1 MSKGEPGVHTRRW
14 TTSSENCSGNAQP
27 VTVVSLVRC
36 EVLQVLSKCTKDVL
50 FRSPRGN
57 MLIKVLASW
66 PENERIKKEKIAP
79 CRFTP
84 RSDRTTTRLLN
95 FPWVTGCLFVAVYVW
110 ERERESTG
118 ESHANYFT
126 NTTRVAPV
134 HSAPFSVFEVRRGVT
149 LQIVWAKLS
158 NLSPRFHS
166 ARTRLSFSFIMSVSC
181 LLMLRCINES
191 TVILVLLTSHFM
203 LNTKLE

>member
-14 TTSSENCSGNAQP
+14 TTSSEYCSGNAQP

-36 EVLQVLSKCTKDVL
+36 EVLQVLSKCNKDVL

-95 FPWVTGCLFVAVYVW
+95 VPWVTGCLFVAVYVW

-126 NTTRVAPV
+126 NTLKSQLVWHRFILP
-134 HSAPFSVFEVRRGVT
+134 PFLSLKWDGGWRCRSFEPNSRI
-149 LQIVWAKLS
+149 LALD
-158 NLSPRFHS
+158 F
-166 ARTRLSFSFIMSVSC
+166 TRLELVYHLVSLWVCRACWCSGVSMNPQSFLFC
-181 LLMLRCINES
+181 
-191 TVILVLLTSHFM
+191 
-203 LNTKLE
+203 